1 MSYLDICIIGWN
13 LNALMFVVNLFIAVR
28 AISTQDKS
36 RLYEESLVLKELKEE
51 LEKYYPNRVY
61 STIISYLV
69 PFTAFFRMSF
79 RLVEMFFFFQ
89 KNQDARMFDYMVFKY
104 ASDIQRAREK

>member
-1 MSYLDICIIGWN
+1 
-13 LNALMFVVNLFIAVR
+13 
-28 AISTQDKS
+28 
-36 RLYEESLVLKELKEE
+36 LKEE
-51 LEKYYPNRVY
+51 LDKYYPYRTY
-61 STIISYLV
+61 STIFSYLV